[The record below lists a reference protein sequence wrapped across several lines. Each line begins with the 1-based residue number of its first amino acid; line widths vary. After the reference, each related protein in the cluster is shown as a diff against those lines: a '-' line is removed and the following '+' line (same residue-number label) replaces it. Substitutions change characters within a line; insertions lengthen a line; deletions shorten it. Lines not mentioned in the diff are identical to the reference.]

1 MESTT
6 NRARR
11 ILAYVIDMAIC
22 YIPVVLFTLLAQIP
36 FLAGISFSFAI
47 VGVITF
53 FAVFIL
59 RDYLFGGRSIGK
71 RLFKLYVVDAAS
83 LSAATAKQ
91 LIVKNLF
98 LFLTMFDILFF
109 IVSGRSLGERATS
122 TAVLHAQQ
130 LPGAP
135 TRAAAPV
142 KKRIAV
148 AAAIV
153 LCVSVPMALVIS
165 LSLGAA
171 KKQENYRVAHAYLL
185 GSEAFAQTQAEESQ
199 VTLTG
204 YSSSVRTGAETDP
217 EATVVAFIFLVRG
230 QQFQVVC
237 HPDGEQ
243 WYVCSECTAFQ

>member
-98 LFLTMFDILFF
+98 LFLTMFIKDTKEDAL
-109 IVSGRSLGERATS
+109 
-122 TAVLHAQQ
+122 AVHEHGLA
-130 LPGAP
+130 
-135 TRAAAPV
+135 
-142 KKRIAV
+142 
-148 AAAIV
+148 
-153 LCVSVPMALVIS
+153 LC
-165 LSLGAA
+165 
-171 KKQENYRVAHAYLL
+171 
-185 GSEAFAQTQAEESQ
+185 ES
-199 VTLTG
+199 
-204 YSSSVRTGAETDP
+204 GAEKDVLGTILLIVC
-217 EATVVAFIFLVRG
+217 AVVLFVMMLHISIVFG
-230 QQFQVVC
+230 
-237 HPDGEQ
+237 G
-243 WYVCSECTAFQ
+243 